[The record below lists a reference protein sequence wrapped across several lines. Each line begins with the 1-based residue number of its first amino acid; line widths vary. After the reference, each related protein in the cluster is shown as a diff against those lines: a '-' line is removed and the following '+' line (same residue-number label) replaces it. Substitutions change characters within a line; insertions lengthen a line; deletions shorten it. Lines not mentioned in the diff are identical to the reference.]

1 MGAGAAGDGGTAGE
15 GDGGAV
21 RVWDVDLSGDA
32 GAAGAAGPAAGLLTD
47 AERARAARLADPVR
61 RTALLRSHAAA
72 RRLLADHL
80 RLPPERIGWTPGPAG
95 KPALTGAGRGCEWNL
110 SRSGLRALVAV
121 GGAGPV
127 GVDLQAEHPHGDPL
141 ALARRFFAPA
151 EAARL
156 AALPPGG
163 ARVRRLCL
171 LLSRKEAWAKAA
183 GGRLLDF
190 LRRDVGDAGDGADGP
205 APRRLGGVEYAVA
218 DLTIGP
224 GYAAAVATTGRT
236 TGRIDYRSCDW
247 RDLCV
252 RN

>member
-1 MGAGAAGDGGTAGE
+1 VGGAGGG
-15 GDGGAV
+15 GGV

-32 GAAGAAGPAAGLLTD
+32 GAAEPAAGLLTD

-72 RRLLADHL
+72 RRLLAGHL
-80 RLPPERIGWTPGPAG
+80 GLPPGEIGWTAGPHG

-121 GGAGPV
+121 GGAVPV

-151 EAARL
+151 EAAQL
-156 AALPPGG
+156 AALPAGG

-171 LLSRKEAWAKAA
+171 LLARKEAWAKAA

-190 LRRDVGDAGDGADGP
+190 LRRDAGAVTASPGASRP
-205 APRRLGGVEYAVA
+205 AGGAGYAVA
-218 DLTIGP
+218 DLPAGP

-252 RN
+252 PN

>member
-1 MGAGAAGDGGTAGE
+1 MGGGAGGAGG
-15 GDGGAV
+15 GGAL

-32 GAAGAAGPAAGLLTD
+32 GAAGPAAELLTD

-61 RTALLRSHAAA
+61 GAALLRSHAAA

-80 RLPPERIGWTPGPAG
+80 RLPPERIGWSAGRNG
-95 KPALTGAGRGCEWNL
+95 KPALTGAGRGCQWNL
-110 SRSGLRALVAV
+110 SRSGPRALVAV
-121 GGAGPV
+121 GGAVPV
-127 GVDLQAEHPHGDPL
+127 GVDIQQEHPHGDPL

-151 EAARL
+151 EAAQL
-156 AALPPGG
+156 AALPAGR

-171 LLSRKEAWAKAA
+171 LLARKEAWAKAA

-190 LRRDVGDAGDGADGP
+190 LRHDAGGAPAPYGTARLLDGA
-205 APRRLGGVEYAVA
+205 AYAVA
-218 DLTIGP
+218 DLATGP
-224 GYAAAVATTGRT
+224 GYAAAVATAGRT

-252 RN
+252 PN

>member
-1 MGAGAAGDGGTAGE
+1 MGGH
-15 GDGGAV
+15 AV
-21 RVWDVDLSGDA
+21 RVWDVDLSGEA
-32 GAAGAAGPAAGLLTD
+32 GAAGGAPAGPAAGLVTD

-61 RTALLRSHAAA
+61 GAALLRSHAAA
-72 RRLLADHL
+72 RLLLADHL
-80 RLPPERIGWTPGPAG
+80 RLPPERVGWAPGPSG

-121 GGAGPV
+121 GGAAPV

-141 ALARRFFAPA
+141 ALARRYFAPA
-151 EAARL
+151 EAAQV
-156 AALPPGG
+156 AALPAGR

-190 LRRDVGDAGDGADGP
+190 LRRDVGGGP
-205 APRRLGGVEYAVA
+205 AARRLDGVDYAVA
-218 DLTIGP
+218 DLSIGP

-236 TGRIDYRSCDW
+236 PGRIDHRSCDW

>member
-1 MGAGAAGDGGTAGE
+1 MPGNAAGDE
-15 GDGGAV
+15 GGGAV
-21 RVWDVDLSGDA
+21 RVWDVDLSGAA
-32 GAAGAAGPAAGLLTD
+32 GAAGEAVAGPAAGLLTD

-80 RLPPERIGWTPGPAG
+80 RLPPQRIGWTPGPYG

-121 GGAGPV
+121 GGTVPV

-151 EAARL
+151 EAAQL
-156 AALPPGG
+156 AALPAGR
-163 ARVRRLCL
+163 ARTCRLCL
-171 LLSRKEAWAKAA
+171 LLARKEAWAKAA

-190 LRRDVGDAGDGADGP
+190 LRRDAGGDP
-205 APRRLGGVEYAVA
+205 APYGTPRRLDGVDYAVA

-236 TGRIDYRSCDW
+236 PGRIDYRSCDW
-247 RDLCV
+247 RDLCIG
-252 RN
+252 N

>member
-1 MGAGAAGDGGTAGE
+1 MGGSGG
-15 GDGGAV
+15 GGAV
-21 RVWDVDLSGDA
+21 RVWDVDLSGDD
-32 GAAGAAGPAAGLLTD
+32 GAAGPAAGLLTD
-47 AERARAARLADPVR
+47 AERARAARLVDPVR

-80 RLPPERIGWTPGPAG
+80 RLPPERIRWTAGPYG
-95 KPALTGAGRGCEWNL
+95 KPALTGPGRGCEWNL
-110 SRSGLRALVAV
+110 SRSGARALVAV
-121 GGAGPV
+121 GGAVPV

-156 AALPPGG
+156 AALPAGS
-163 ARVRRLCL
+163 ARVRLLCL
-171 LLSRKEAWAKAA
+171 LLARKEAWAKAA

-190 LRRDVGDAGDGADGP
+190 LRHDAGHAPAAYGTPRRPDGAG
-205 APRRLGGVEYAVA
+205 YAVT

-252 RN
+252 PN

>member
-1 MGAGAAGDGGTAGE
+1 MSGKAAGGAAG
-15 GDGGAV
+15 GGAV

-32 GAAGAAGPAAGLLTD
+32 GAAGPATGLLTD

-72 RRLLADHL
+72 RRLLAEHL
-80 RLPPERIGWTPGPAG
+80 GLPPERIGWTPGPYG

-121 GGAGPV
+121 GGAAPV

-151 EAARL
+151 EATQL
-156 AALPPGG
+156 AALPPGR

-171 LLSRKEAWAKAA
+171 LLARKEARAKAV

-190 LRRDVGDAGDGADGP
+190 LRHDVGAAP
-205 APRRLGGVEYAVA
+205 APDGGSRRPGGTGYAVA
-218 DLTIGP
+218 DLAVGP
-224 GYAAAVATTGRT
+224 GYAAAVATTGRP